1 MLDSA
6 PPEQIL
12 DRILLLADPLDISS
26 LAQTARFLREHTANN
41 HLWHQLARKHFDH
54 EPPTSGNSTID
65 WRKTL
70 TARITLRQILATA
83 DDGLMKERLVCATA
97 ADPCPVQ
104 HRLTPSTQHKHYPGE
119 QLLQLYQLLFLILST
134 ATATAQPHSRNI
146 AFLES
151 LLANPTAQFRIIH
164 YAGLNWQDQ
173 PVYALRDSLHDPL
186 VAAAAKLHT
195 LYGLTS
201 FDINRSR
208 ARGIAR
214 ESCYLLRNYSS
225 NTLWGPFIPNPDP
238 PLPPPEDAE
247 EEPEDIRVCRVN
259 WPHLEALSIIV
270 GLNLHALRRKAQDA
284 ALQDDPEEQQQQ
296 QQEEETNPN
305 ELDLP
310 LREILQHHGAQHEPP
325 HLHHQLPGRPHRPS
339 TELIPWPILQS
350 LPNARPHT
358 QLMHPAYTAPARPYH
373 PQDIP
378 RNPAALDL
386 DQFDWAGVTGRWL
399 RIVCFLDYR
408 NLHAYNF
415 GPGPPICLDQFDE
428 AVRAMTLELRV
439 VHIGILPRHLDP
451 QGNPG
456 PLVPAKMRTDVPG
469 RPPIY
474 FEGTSARNIGATSV
488 PLPGQPPSRVRGYV
502 SMTDDDEVRW
512 STVSTLAGAERWASE
527 GIQVGGVRARW
538 GVLGVWTDVDR
549 GAVEAPVGPFY
560 FYKTAY

>member
-6 PPEQIL
+6 PQKYQIL

-41 HLWHQLARKHFDH
+41 HLWHQLARKHFVSSPAHPSRQPGLTNQPPQDH
-54 EPPTSGNSTID
+54 EPPTSGNSSTD

-134 ATATAQPHSRNI
+134 ATTTAQPHSRNI

-325 HLHHQLPGRPHRPS
+325 IS
-339 TELIPWPILQS
+339 TTNS
-350 LPNARPHT
+350 
-358 QLMHPAYTAPARPYH
+358 
-373 PQDIP
+373 
-378 RNPAALDL
+378 PAAPT
-386 DQFDWAGVTGRWL
+386 AHPP
-399 RIVCFLDYR
+399 
-408 NLHAYNF
+408 NSS
-415 GPGPPICLDQFDE
+415 PGPSSKAFPTPAHIPNSCTPPIPPPRDPTIPKTSLAIPQRSISTSSIGPASRAAGCASSVSWTTATCMPTTFDE

-474 FEGTSARNIGATSV
+474 FEGTSA
-488 PLPGQPPSRVRGYV
+488 
-502 SMTDDDEVRW
+502 
-512 STVSTLAGAERWASE
+512 
-527 GIQVGGVRARW
+527 
-538 GVLGVWTDVDR
+538 
-549 GAVEAPVGPFY
+549 
-560 FYKTAY
+560 